1 MLAACAAVLRCACA
15 CACSEEAAVHTL
27 HGAYGCVAQGMELN
41 LKFTAPKGMELNL
54 KFTVP
59 MDAWPKAWN

>member
-1 MLAACAAVLRCACA
+1 M
-15 CACSEEAAVHTL
+15 HTL